1 MNLTA
6 PISSLGYGKVGT
18 QIALALHKYVPVALW
33 LIGPAEADN
42 QDEAN
47 LLQRMIHNTTCYD
60 PSAPS
65 IRIYHQF
72 DLAQHVGKGEHIGF
86 PIFELN
92 KFTSTELHHLKCQ
105 DVLFVASK
113 WAVDILHTNRIHTP
127 SVVIPF
133 GASLPSVPPTPRTDT
148 FTFLNIGKWEIRK
161 GHDFLLEAFN
171 KAFSPT
177 DNVRLDMLCYNPVAP
192 NTEVYNRDWERSY
205 MNSKMG
211 LVGKIRIVPRLRSAF
226 DVAKLIDEAD
236 CGVFPSRAEGW
247 NMGLAEMMSAG
258 KHCITTNCTA
268 HTEYCNED
276 VCDLI
281 EPGPMEEAFDGVWFN
296 GQGEWAS
303 LGEAQLEQAI
313 TYMRKLYDTRMGK
326 GGLAKAHM
334 NEKFTW
340 DNTAKAIMEETYG
353 LG

>member
-18 QIALALHKYVPVALW
+18 QIALALHKYVPVSLW

-47 LLQRMIHNTTCYD
+47 LLQRMIQNTTCYD
-60 PSAPS
+60 PHAPS

-105 DVLFVASK
+105 DRLFVASK
-113 WAVDILHTNRIHTP
+113 WSVDVLHTNRVNTP
-127 SVVIPF
+127 SAVIPF

-171 KAFSPT
+171 KAFDPK

-192 NTEVYNRDWERSY
+192 NAEIYNRDWERSY

-211 LVGKIRIVPRLRSAF
+211 LAGKIRIVPRLRSAT
-226 DVAKLIDEAD
+226 DVALLVSEAD

-258 KHCITTNCTA
+258 KHCIATNCTA

-303 LGEAQLEQAI
+303 LGEAQLEQTVI
-313 TYMRKLYDTRMGK
+313 YMRTLYEGRASK
-326 GGLAKAHM
+326 GGIAKARM

-340 DNTAKAIMEETYG
+340 DNTAKAIMEATYG